1 MDTKSVRDH
10 FRIQVA
16 DYPALMRRI
25 IPGYDEQRDLIVR
38 LIPFNHDQR
47 LRVLDLGCGPGLLAE
62 QILDGF
68 ANAELTA
75 LDLTSEMLEACRT
88 RLGGRARVE
97 YRSADFR
104 TDELGSG
111 YDVIVASLSLHHLA
125 LAERPGFCERAFA
138 A

>member
-1 MDTKSVRDH
+1 MDTKSVCDH

-97 YRSADFR
+97 YRVADFR
-104 TDELGSG
+104 TDELGSDD
-111 YDVIVASLSLHHLA
+111 DVIDASLFLHHLP